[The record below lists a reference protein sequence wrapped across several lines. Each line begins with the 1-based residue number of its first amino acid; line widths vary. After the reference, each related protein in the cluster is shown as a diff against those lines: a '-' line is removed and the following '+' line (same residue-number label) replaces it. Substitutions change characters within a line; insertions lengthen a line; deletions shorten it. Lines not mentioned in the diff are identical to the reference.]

1 MIARD
6 NVIHAKSYAFA
17 IRIVN
22 AYKFLADSQKEFILS
37 KQLLRS
43 GTAIGALVA
52 EAHHTQSSADFLN
65 KMNIALKE
73 ANETSYWLSLLK
85 DTHYLEDISY
95 ESISVDCNELI
106 ALLVSIVKS
115 MKQSLNR

>member
-43 GTAIGALVA
+43 
-52 EAHHTQSSADFLN
+52 
-65 KMNIALKE
+65 KWY
-73 ANETSYWLSLLK
+73 SYW
-85 DTHYLEDISY
+85 
-95 ESISVDCNELI
+95 
-106 ALLVSIVKS
+106 
-115 MKQSLNR
+115 RFGG